1 MMLVQLHKPGI
12 LRRNRQGNSQEI
24 HPIHAAP
31 RTRKLRIR
39 NAIRCATERERERE
53 SMGGRGIWGASARD
67 IIEGGRGGMV
77 RMTLGASSR
86 AEESSE
92 RRSKQR
98 SASGGFCLA
107 DATTDSSCATSAPN
121 RDSGMGSPAAP
132 PRFAMVGRREEEGGG
147 NGRAT
152 GSIEI

>member
-1 MMLVQLHKPGI
+1 MGSVLFPSTNHPWRVLALEYTDIASPLSII
-12 LRRNRQGNSQEI
+12 LPIADDANRRTGRR
-24 HPIHAAP
+24 AP
-31 RTRKLRIR
+31 RTSKDWR
-39 NAIRCATERERERE
+39 
-53 SMGGRGIWGASARD
+53 ASSHFLCQSC
-67 IIEGGRGGMV
+67 MV
-77 RMTLGASSR
+77 SLGASSR